1 MAKVSVIIPAYACA
15 PYIAR
20 TLESLQKQSFSDWE
34 AIVVDDGSPDN
45 VADVVAPYVE
55 RDSRIRFIHSSNHG
69 VSAARNIGV
78 RESSGEFILPLDGD
92 DIIAPKYIEECLK
105 GFERFEDAAVVYSR
119 WAFFGASTDA
129 VDLRYFSYD
138 HELVRNAI
146 FNCAMFR
153 RKDFDFI
160 GGYDEN
166 MRDGLEDWEFWIRM
180 LNPEKFRSKGERRVV
195 QLRDVLFFY
204 RQKGVGHNPRVGET
218 RLMKALD
225 YIYTKHS
232 DIYRSRFGHP
242 ILMAQRFATE
252 YQVLRN
258 EVRDSRL
265 KERWRIAVSKRALRD
280 RLERLGSEEGE

>member
-1 MAKVSVIIPAYACA
+1 MAFLIKNEKTLVYKERSVIDGPFFLYYVGSMAKVSVIIPAYACA

-119 WAFFGASTDA
+119 WAFFGASNDA

-166 MRDGLEDWEFWIRM
+166 MSNRASSRCVSLESCFCICSKCSRDGSSYIICVDREMAVI
-180 LNPEKFRSKGERRVV
+180 S
-195 QLRDVLFFY
+195 VL
-204 RQKGVGHNPRVGET
+204 
-218 RLMKALD
+218 
-225 YIYTKHS
+225 S
-232 DIYRSRFGHP
+232 
-242 ILMAQRFATE
+242 
-252 YQVLRN
+252 
-258 EVRDSRL
+258 
-265 KERWRIAVSKRALRD
+265 
-280 RLERLGSEEGE
+280 